1 MLLGVYGADVI
12 KVEPPEGD
20 WSRFL
25 GTTYGNHTTLS
36 AVYNRGKR
44 SLCLD
49 MKHKDGDR
57 HRPAAGEGLRRPDRG
72 LSARRR
78 RAARDRLR
86 GTGARQSRPDL
97 SLGQRLRAERSL
109 LEAARLGFGGAGV
122 FRPGV
127 DQCRQRRHPA
137 PGRHH
142 DLRRRHRRLCLP
154 GHRHHAVCARH
165 RRHRPLDRRQSL
177 PIDRGAARPQGRRAY
192 SGGRRAARAQRA
204 GGLLSDQRRLD
215 DGHAGQRAA
224 IQAPVRGD
232 RTRRS
237 RQRSALCRF
246 RRPRG
251 FRRYADLATAR
262 SVPDA
267 ADGCL
272 AVAAACGRSHRRA
285 HPQSRRMAAQRPC
298 RGDQGGG
305 VPGYAGRRPGLHAAH
320 AGHCEPVGRRSV
332 SRAGYRTGQLRGAA
346 AKPGSSAAPSTIW
359 SRPARCVRP
368 KQRRRRS

>member
-1 MLLGVYGADVI
+1 MAIERKLSPTHEAPYRGLRVLDFGQGIASPYCAMLLGVYGADVI

-25 GTTYGNHTTLS
+25 GTTYGSHTTLS

-57 HRPAAGEGLRRPDRG
+57 DRPAAGEGLRRPDRR
-72 LSARRR
+72 LPARRR

-86 GTGARQSRPDL
+86 GTVARQSRPDL

-109 LEAARLGFGGAGV
+109 LEAARLGFRRAGV

-142 DLRRRHRRLCLP
+142 DLRRRHRRLRLP
-154 GHRHHAVCARH
+154 GHRDHAVRARD

-177 PIDRGAARPQGRRAY
+177 PVDGGLARPQGRRTY

-204 GGLLSDQRRLD
+204 GGLLSDQPT
-215 DGHAGQRAA
+215 AG
-224 IQAPVRGD
+224 
-232 RTRRS
+232 
-237 RQRSALCRF
+237 
-246 RRPRG
+246 
-251 FRRYADLATAR
+251 
-262 SVPDA
+262 
-267 ADGCL
+267 
-272 AVAAACGRSHRRA
+272 
-285 HPQSRRMAAQRPC
+285 
-298 RGDQGGG
+298 
-305 VPGYAGRRPGLHAAH
+305 
-320 AGHCEPVGRRSV
+320 
-332 SRAGYRTGQLRGAA
+332 
-346 AKPGSSAAPSTIW
+346 
-359 SRPARCVRP
+359 
-368 KQRRRRS
+368 